1 MLTPSSY
8 KVKKKFEH
16 FLLASKTWTR
26 AARKKFME
34 LYESQTV
41 VIFCWLN
48 APFSSRRKIEITRW
62 KRAPSLFI
70 NVLNIRCTVSWKI
83 QQGFFFSR
91 SLVDEEN
98 PLFTPALHQSDLRKL
113 FLALAYS
120 LCFSEALNSFSS
132 NLMLEWWNWLIRRH
146 HQAPNSSR
154 NKSKSFFLFI
164 TLHFSHEVFT
174 LMFSIK

>member
-1 MLTPSSY
+1 
-8 KVKKKFEH
+8 
-16 FLLASKTWTR
+16 
-26 AARKKFME
+26 ME

-48 APFSSRRKIEITRW
+48 CTFQLKEKMWNNEMKACPLIFHKCSQH
-62 KRAPSLFI
+62 PLH
-70 NVLNIRCTVSWKI
+70 NVLENSARI
-83 QQGFFFSR
+83 FSR

-113 FLALAYS
+113 FFALAYS

-154 NKSKSFFLFI
+154 NKSKSFFS
-164 TLHFSHEVFT
+164 LHHIAFLSRSVYTHVFY
-174 LMFSIK
+174 